1 MAGPARYLASAA
13 VILALA
19 AGCGQARAGTALPK
33 GEDASSYVG
42 AKFEQA
48 MAKLTD
54 KLKDTHDAASSVQD
68 YFRVDDK
75 YAQGTL
81 TAARVG
87 SPESRIVRNRG
98 VKNPDE
104 VIDTFTPAEGAVEYT
119 YLGPAYRSLAPT
131 AWVSTPKP
139 EAGLASPCRWP
150 GLIKPCNMANA
161 VRAAY
166 GTDKRAV
173 KSARSTGDGKT
184 ELTVD
189 VTLDTFLEERVITLP
204 TKVRE
209 KVTDDLRK
217 GVIPTVITLNS
228 DGSPTSFVMDAKLEG
243 DGHKVELRFDFK
255 FTDKATAQ
263 DLPKIPDAAQVT
275 VLDQAGAVDFDR
287 RVLEFQAA
295 SG

>member
-1 MAGPARYLASAA
+1 MAGPVRRLAGVA
-13 VILALA
+13 VVLALV

-33 GEDASSYVG
+33 GDDASSYVG

-54 KLKDTHDAASSVQD
+54 KLKDTHDAASSLQK

-75 YAQGTL
+75 YAQTTL

-104 VIDTFTPAEGAVEYT
+104 VIDTFTPAVGAVEYT

-139 EAGLASPCRWP
+139 EAGLVSPCSWP
-150 GLIKPCNMANA
+150 GLIVPCNMANA
-161 VRAAY
+161 TYAAY
-166 GTDKRAV
+166 DKDKRAV
-173 KSARSTGDGKT
+173 RSARSTADART

-189 VTLDTFLEERVITLP
+189 VPLGTFLDERVIALP

-209 KVTDDLRK
+209 NVGDALRK
-217 GVIPTVITLNS
+217 GVIPAVITLNP
-228 DGSPTSFVMDAKLEG
+228 DGSPASFVMDAKLEG
-243 DGHKVELRFDFK
+243 DGHKVELRYDFK
-255 FTDKATAQ
+255 FTGNATVQ
-263 DLPKIPDAAQVT
+263 DLPKIPDPPQVT
-275 VLDQAGAVDFDR
+275 VLDQAGADDFDR